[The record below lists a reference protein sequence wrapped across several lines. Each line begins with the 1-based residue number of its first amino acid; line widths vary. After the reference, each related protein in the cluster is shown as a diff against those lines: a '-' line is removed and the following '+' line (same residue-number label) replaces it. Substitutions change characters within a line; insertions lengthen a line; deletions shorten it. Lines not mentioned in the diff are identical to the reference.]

1 MKKVKNAKIGQVVQV
16 PTYEFA
22 PFRKGFN
29 GWLFN
34 VGIIKAFGT
43 SKKSGLPIIKVEY
56 PARGYAQRWQNIR
69 GEECFGERN
78 TIEKWFLETAVFE
91 TDLTFQKNQIEHP
104 REYYTQGCYCEDVE
118 FLIDKGVLKLKGDND
133 NV

>member
-22 PFRKGFN
+22 PLRRGFN

-34 VGIIKAFGT
+34 VGIIKAFGK
-43 SKKSGLPIIKVEY
+43 SKSGLPIIKVEY
-56 PARGYAQRWQNIR
+56 PAKSYAQRLHNIR
-69 GEECFGERN
+69 GEECGFGDRK
-78 TIEKWFLETAVFE
+78 TLEKWFLATAVFE

-104 REYYTQGCYCEDVE
+104 REYYTRGCYCEDVE
-118 FLIDKGVLKLKGDND
+118 FLIDKGVLKIDAE
-133 NV
+133 